1 MMKKLYILTAM
12 LMLSLVPVIAQ
23 DVSRQESR
31 KAKLER
37 EIALLDEQLAQNASK
52 SSALL
57 SNLELLR
64 KNIENRKALV
74 KESEREIR
82 RYNDSLYLKQLAI
95 NRLQARVDTLTS
107 HYSRLVK
114 SAYKNRDSRVWYM
127 YILASDNL
135 GQAYRRFGYFRNLST
150 RMKEEAVRIK
160 AMKEELEVEKTR
172 LAQLR
177 KDAERVKA
185 ARVKEL
191 EKLRKDETAAANTAA
206 KLKKEK
212 KKYEAE
218 LKAKRK
224 EVQALN
230 KEIQRIIAEATK
242 PKSPSGGGKV
252 SQKDD
257 PAAIALSAEFS
268 ANKGKLPWPVNG
280 SVVAKFGKQYHSV
293 FKNLELP
300 ANNGLDIAAPKG
312 SQIKAVFNG
321 TVKQVFVMPG
331 YNQCVLVQ
339 HGKNYF
345 TFYCKLGSVNV
356 KAGDKVTT
364 GQVLGTMETQSG
376 NNKIHFEIWKDG
388 KPYRGGRR
396 LDPCKFL
403 GC

>member
-1 MMKKLYILTAM
+1 MMKKIYILAVA
-12 LMLSLVPVIAQ
+12 LVVSVISASAQ

-37 EIALLDEQLAQNASK
+37 EIELLDQQIAQNASR
-52 SSALL
+52 STALL
-57 SNLELLR
+57 SSLDLLR

-74 KESEREIR
+74 RESDKEIR
-82 RYNDSLYLKQLAI
+82 RYADSVYLKQLAI
-95 NRLQARVDTLTS
+95 NRLKARVDTLTS

-150 RMKEEAVRIK
+150 RMKEEAVRIRQ
-160 AMKEELEVEKTR
+160 MQEELEVERAR
-172 LAQLR
+172 LAQL
-177 KDAERVKA
+177 KKNAEKVKA
-185 ARVKEL
+185 ERVKEL
-191 EKLRKDETAAANTAA
+191 ERLRKDETAAANMVAQ
-206 KLKKEK
+206 LKKDR
-212 KKYEAE
+212 KKYEKE
-218 LKAKRK
+218 LKAKKK
-224 EVQALN
+224 EVEALN

-242 PKSPSGGGKV
+242 PKTSSGGGSA

-280 SVVAKFGKQYHSV
+280 SVVAKFGKQYHPV

-300 ANNGLDIAAPKG
+300 ANNGLDITAPKG

-376 NNKIHFEIWKDG
+376 NNQIHFELWKDS
-388 KPYRGGRR
+388 KPQNPENWLR
-396 LDPCKFL
+396 
-403 GC
+403 

>member
-1 MMKKLYILTAM
+1 MMKKIYILAVA
-12 LMLSLVPVIAQ
+12 LVVSVISASAQ

-37 EIALLDEQLAQNASK
+37 EIELLDQQIAQNASR
-52 SSALL
+52 STALL
-57 SNLELLR
+57 SSLDLLR

-74 KESEREIR
+74 RESDKEIR
-82 RYNDSLYLKQLAI
+82 RYADSVYLKQLAI
-95 NRLQARVDTLTS
+95 NRLKARVDTLTS

-150 RMKEEAVRIK
+150 RMKEEAVRIRQ
-160 AMKEELEVEKTR
+160 MQEELEVERAR
-172 LAQLR
+172 LAQL
-177 KDAERVKA
+177 KKNAEKVKA
-185 ARVKEL
+185 ERVKEL
-191 EKLRKDETAAANTAA
+191 ERLRKDETAAANMVAQ
-206 KLKKEK
+206 LKKDR
-212 KKYEAE
+212 KKYEKE
-218 LKAKRK
+218 LKAKKK
-224 EVQALN
+224 EVEALN

-242 PKSPSGGGKV
+242 PKTSSGGGSA

-268 ANKGKLPWPVNG
+268 SNKGKLPWPVNG
-280 SVVAKFGKQYHSV
+280 SVVAKFGKQYHPV

-300 ANNGLDIAAPKG
+300 ANNGLDITAPKG

-376 NNKIHFEIWKDG
+376 NNQIHFELWKDS
-388 KPYRGGRR
+388 KPQNPEGWLR
-396 LDPCKFL
+396 
-403 GC
+403 

>member
-1 MMKKLYILTAM
+1 MMKKIYILAVT
-12 LMLSLVPVIAQ
+12 LVVSVISSSAQ

-37 EIALLDEQLAQNASK
+37 EIELLDQQIAQNASR
-52 SSALL
+52 STALL
-57 SNLELLR
+57 SSLDLLR

-74 KESEREIR
+74 RESDKEIR
-82 RYNDSLYLKQLAI
+82 RYADSIYLKQLAI
-95 NRLQARVDTLTS
+95 NRLKARVDTLTS

-150 RMKEEAVRIK
+150 RMKEEAVRIRQ
-160 AMKEELEVEKTR
+160 MQEELEVEKAR
-172 LAQLR
+172 LAQL
-177 KDAERVKA
+177 KKNAEKVKA
-185 ARVKEL
+185 ERVKEL
-191 EKLRKDETAAANTAA
+191 ERLRKDETAAANMVAQ
-206 KLKKEK
+206 LKKDR
-212 KKYEAE
+212 KKYEKE
-218 LKAKRK
+218 LKAKKK
-224 EVQALN
+224 EVEALN

-242 PKSPSGGGKV
+242 PKTSSGGGSA

-280 SVVAKFGKQYHSV
+280 SVVAKFGKQYHPV

-300 ANNGLDIAAPKG
+300 ANNGFDITAPKG

-376 NNKIHFEIWKDG
+376 NNQIHFELWKDS
-388 KPYRGGRR
+388 KPQNPESWLR
-396 LDPCKFL
+396 
-403 GC
+403 

>member
-1 MMKKLYILTAM
+1 MMKKLYLLTVA
-12 LMLSLVPVIAQ
+12 LLLSLVPLMAQ

-37 EIALLDEQLAQNASK
+37 EIALLDEQLAQNASR

-95 NRLQARVDTLTS
+95 NRLQARIDTLTS

-114 SAYKNRDSRVWYM
+114 SAYKNRDTRVWYM

-150 RMKEEAVRIK
+150 RMKEEAVRIRE
-160 AMKEELEVEKTR
+160 MQEELEVEKAR

-177 KDAERVKA
+177 KDAERVKT

-191 EKLRKDETAAANTAA
+191 ERLRNDEAAAA
-206 KLKKEK
+206 KTVAQLKKDK

-218 LKAKRK
+218 LKAKKK
-224 EVQALN
+224 EVEALN

-242 PKSPSGGGKV
+242 PKAPSGGGAA

-280 SVVAKFGKQYHSV
+280 SVVAKFGKQFHPV

-300 ANNGLDIAAPKG
+300 ANNGLDITAPKG

-376 NNKIHFEIWKDG
+376 NNQIHFELWKDS
-388 KPYRGGRR
+388 KPQNPEGWLR
-396 LDPCKFL
+396 
-403 GC
+403 

>member
-114 SAYKNRDSRVWYM
+114 SAYKNMDSRVWYM

-206 KLKKEK
+206 KLKKET
-212 KKYEAE
+212 KKYETE

-376 NNKIHFEIWKDG
+376 NNQIHFELWKDS
-388 KPYRGGRR
+388 KPQNPEGWLR
-396 LDPCKFL
+396 
-403 GC
+403 

>member
-12 LMLSLVPVIAQ
+12 LMLSLVPVMAQ

-376 NNKIHFEIWKDG
+376 NNQIHFELWKDS
-388 KPYRGGRR
+388 KPQNPEGWLR
-396 LDPCKFL
+396 
-403 GC
+403 

>member
-1 MMKKLYILTAM
+1 MMKKIYILAVA
-12 LMLSLVPVIAQ
+12 LVVSVISASAQ

-37 EIALLDEQLAQNASK
+37 EIELLDQQIAQNASR
-52 SSALL
+52 STALL
-57 SNLELLR
+57 SSLDLLR

-74 KESEREIR
+74 RESDKEIR
-82 RYNDSLYLKQLAI
+82 RYADSVYLKQLAI
-95 NRLQARVDTLTS
+95 NRLKARVDTLTS

-150 RMKEEAVRIK
+150 RMKEEAVRIRQ
-160 AMKEELEVEKTR
+160 MQEELEVERAR
-172 LAQLR
+172 LAQL
-177 KDAERVKA
+177 KKNAEKVKTE
-185 ARVKEL
+185 RVKEL
-191 EKLRKDETAAANTAA
+191 ERLRKDETAAANMVAQ
-206 KLKKEK
+206 LKKDR
-212 KKYEAE
+212 KKYEKE
-218 LKAKRK
+218 LKAKKK
-224 EVQALN
+224 EVEALN

-242 PKSPSGGGKV
+242 PKTSSGGGSA

-280 SVVAKFGKQYHSV
+280 SVVAKFGKQYHPV

-300 ANNGLDIAAPKG
+300 ANNGLDITAPKG

-364 GQVLGTMETQSG
+364 GQILGTMETQSG
-376 NNKIHFEIWKDG
+376 NNQIHFELWKDS
-388 KPYRGGRR
+388 KPQNPENWLR
-396 LDPCKFL
+396 
-403 GC
+403 

>member
-1 MMKKLYILTAM
+1 MIRKICISIVIVVLTSVAV
-12 LMLSLVPVIAQ
+12 LAQ

-31 KAKLER
+31 KAKLQR
-37 EIALLDEQLAQNASK
+37 EIELLDQQLAQNESK

-57 SNLELLR
+57 SSLELLR

-74 KESEREIR
+74 KESDKEIR
-82 RYNDSLYLKQLAI
+82 LYADSVYLKQLAI
-95 NRLQARVDTLTS
+95 NRLKARVDTLTS

-114 SAYKNRDSRVWYM
+114 SAYKNRDTRIWYM

-135 GQAYRRFGYFRNLST
+135 GQAYRRFGYFRNLSS
-150 RMKEEAVRIK
+150 RMKDEAVRIREMQ
-160 AMKEELEVEKTR
+160 AELEVEKAR
-172 LAQLR
+172 LAQL
-177 KDAERVKA
+177 KKSAEKVKAERVK
-185 ARVKEL
+185 EL
-191 EKLRKDETAAANTAA
+191 DKLRKDETASANTVA
-206 KLKKEK
+206 KLKKDR
-212 KKYEAE
+212 KKYEKE
-218 LKAKRK
+218 LKAKK
-224 EVQALN
+224 NEVEALN

-242 PKSPSGGGKV
+242 PKPAAGAQ

-280 SVVAKFGKQYHSV
+280 SVVAKFGKQYHPV

-300 ANNGLDIAAPKG
+300 ANNGLDITAPKG

-345 TFYCKLGSVNV
+345 TFYCKLGSVAV
-356 KAGDKVTT
+356 KAGDNVTT
-364 GQVLGTMETQSG
+364 GQVLGTIETQSG
-376 NNKIHFEIWKDG
+376 NNQLHFELWKDS
-388 KPYRGGRR
+388 KPQNPESWLR
-396 LDPCKFL
+396 
-403 GC
+403 

>member
-1 MMKKLYILTAM
+1 MMKKIYILAVA
-12 LMLSLVPVIAQ
+12 LVVSVISASAQ

-37 EIALLDEQLAQNASK
+37 EIELLDQQIAQNASR
-52 SSALL
+52 STALL
-57 SNLELLR
+57 SSLDLLR

-74 KESEREIR
+74 RESDKEIR
-82 RYNDSLYLKQLAI
+82 RYADSIYLKQLAI
-95 NRLQARVDTLTS
+95 NRLKARVDTLTS

-150 RMKEEAVRIK
+150 RMKEEAVRIRQ
-160 AMKEELEVEKTR
+160 MQEELEVERAR
-172 LAQLR
+172 LAQL
-177 KDAERVKA
+177 KKNAEKVKA
-185 ARVKEL
+185 ERVKEL
-191 EKLRKDETAAANTAA
+191 ERLRKDETAAANMVAQ
-206 KLKKEK
+206 LKKDR
-212 KKYEAE
+212 KKYEKE
-218 LKAKRK
+218 LKAKKK
-224 EVQALN
+224 EVEALN

-242 PKSPSGGGKV
+242 PKTSSGGG
-252 SQKDD
+252 SASPKDD

-280 SVVAKFGKQYHSV
+280 SVVAKFGKQYHPV

-300 ANNGLDIAAPKG
+300 ANNGLDITAPKG

-376 NNKIHFEIWKDG
+376 NNQIHFELWKDS
-388 KPYRGGRR
+388 KPQNPENWLR
-396 LDPCKFL
+396 
-403 GC
+403 

>member
-1 MMKKLYILTAM
+1 MMKKIYILAVT
-12 LMLSLVPVIAQ
+12 LVVSVISSSAQ

-37 EIALLDEQLAQNASK
+37 EIELLDQQIAQNASR
-52 SSALL
+52 STALL
-57 SNLELLR
+57 SSLDLLR

-74 KESEREIR
+74 RESDKEIR
-82 RYNDSLYLKQLAI
+82 RYADSIYLKQLAI
-95 NRLQARVDTLTS
+95 NRLKARVDTLTS

-150 RMKEEAVRIK
+150 RMKEEAVRIRQ
-160 AMKEELEVEKTR
+160 MQEELEVEKAR
-172 LAQLR
+172 LAQL
-177 KDAERVKA
+177 KKNAEKVKA
-185 ARVKEL
+185 ERVKEL
-191 EKLRKDETAAANTAA
+191 ERLRKDETAAANMVAQ
-206 KLKKEK
+206 LKKDR
-212 KKYEAE
+212 KKYEKE
-218 LKAKRK
+218 LKAKKK
-224 EVQALN
+224 EVEALN

-242 PKSPSGGGKV
+242 PKTSSGGGSA

-280 SVVAKFGKQYHSV
+280 SVVAKFGKQYHPV

-300 ANNGLDIAAPKG
+300 ANNGLDITAPKG

-376 NNKIHFEIWKDG
+376 NNQIHFELWKDS
-388 KPYRGGRR
+388 KPQNPESWLR
-396 LDPCKFL
+396 
-403 GC
+403 